1 MIILYEFMQSWQSGL
16 LRQPAKLLIALG
28 WSDGSNPSGCV
39 SKVHYSKFI
48 KLLKL
53 MNLAEIFNW
62 FKGRSKIL
70 NFLTYWGFLFITFSI
85 FVPYSFKR

>member
-1 MIILYEFMQSWQSGL
+1 MQSWQSGL

-53 MNLAEIFNW
+53 MNLAEVFNGL
-62 FKGRSKIL
+62 KEGVK
-70 NFLTYWGFLFITFSI
+70 FLTF
-85 FVPYSFKR
+85 